1 GPSPR
6 CASTQ
11 ISASIPAG
19 EHTPVTASDGD
30 LENISSIAEV
40 MKLAETCFNIENME
54 VSMNIFVDYLSNI
67 KKTNDFSLYII
78 KLLSTDFI
86 EKQIYPYELIDNLLF
101 SKQLSLKTPKLNKV
115 EEEKLMKELKNNFDV
130 TLITLNPH
138 LFTLKHRKLNQKQI
152 LNYFINKLKLTKDK
166 QHKMVIKYFIEFI
179 EKGGKVKIKIPDM
192 EDIRT
197 EIKNDR
203 PLMVAFTSRFLTQN
217 EAKLNSHANIVT
229 GFDNDY
235 VYINDPE
242 KIISKQKYKINEF
255 LYGVYASAHNNIDDD
270 CFMLVKPR

>member
-1 GPSPR
+1 MYKKINVPIVYQKNKSLDCGIACLSM
-6 CASTQ
+6 
-11 ISASIPAG
+11 ILKYYKINKGIP
-19 EHTPVTASDGD
+19 T
-30 LENISSIAEV
+30 
-40 MKLAETCFNIENME
+40 
-54 VSMNIFVDYLSNI
+54 I
-67 KKTNDFSLYII
+67 KKEI
-78 KLLSTDFI
+78 KVDKIGT
-86 EKQIYPYELIDNLLF
+86 YMP
-101 SKQLSLKTPKLNKV
+101 QLATYL
-115 EEEKLMKELKNNFDV
+115 LKNNFDV